1 MSAAERVL
9 QFQGSAALLDS
20 ATKRMESALADRL
33 SGPVCAFFAT
43 LAGDAVGRSKGKDNA
58 NAVLKDLQSAFLNY
72 AWDDR
77 ARMDK
82 VVAGILTDMEY
93 SADDLAAELDAV
105 FINRARIFSSAQ
117 ASGAATVEVQVPSPT
132 AFVRRVLVTAAQ
144 AFAGAPRLFYSAPE
158 STRDANRYA
167 QREQVAMRSVRRALD
182 DLQPPSRIAPRKQQ
196 HAPQAEQK
204 AAAPAKAPSVAGS
217 VASKK
222 APSVR
227 APSIR
232 DMGFEEEEEEEEE
245 DDGDAGDHA
254 QEGGGND
261 DDDDEPEEEEEADGG
276 DAVAELP
283 AASGGG
289 PRLSGSKRGP
299 TGPAPPPALPDTMSV
314 LSAVP
319 PHRGKPRGSAK

>member
-82 VVAGILTDMEY
+82 VVAGILADMEY

-105 FINRARIFSSAQ
+105 FINRARIFSSAH

-196 HAPQAEQK
+196 QQQQAPQVEQQK
-204 AAAPAKAPSVAGS
+204 AAKAPSVAGS

-232 DMGFEEEEEEEEE
+232 DLGFEEEEEE
-245 DDGDAGDHA
+245 DDGDDDAGDDA
-254 QEGGGND
+254 QEGD
-261 DDDDEPEEEEEADGG
+261 DDDNEPEEEEAEAD
-276 DAVAELP
+276 DAVAAELP
-283 AASGGG
+283 AAGGGG